1 MITNDVTPGS
11 IWKGSDEKRFIV
23 IQLAEADGH
32 TWVHYRQDLG
42 IKVRIDECKEFSCYL
57 ESFVQRFRKTVA

>member
-1 MITNDVTPGS
+1 MITSDVTPGS
-11 IWKGSDEKRFIV
+11 VWQGSDHTKFVV

-42 IKVRIDECKEFSCYL
+42 IKVRVAECKEFSCYI
-57 ESFVQRFRKTVA
+57 ESFVQRFRKTVD

>member
-1 MITNDVTPGS
+1 MTVSDVTPGS
-11 IWKGSDEKRFIV
+11 IWEGNAKERFIV

-42 IKVRIDECKEFSCYL
+42 IKARIADCKEFSCYV
-57 ESFVQRFRKTVA
+57 ESFLTRFRKTVA